1 MNRYRK
7 TAWATLLAA
16 TGTLLFYSLAP
27 QSAQAYQIDENNH
40 VITVAPTGDYTADAQ
55 KALAYLLNRKDK
67 DTLWTFRFQP
77 GKYYLSKP
85 LYGVGLQNVNFVS
98 TADNPAMLIKGDN
111 FSTGEYLIYLRMSHH
126 IKVQGFEFF
135 GRTNFKNNND
145 PVWKDQGVFFGSC
158 RNILVDNNHFYNF
171 GNAALRVTTSEADP
185 VKGVNSFDTTVSN
198 NTFNNIY
205 QISTTSN
212 DFVHG
217 ATARYWLKNNTI
229 VNLRG
234 SVKFASRTTGAQ
246 DVHILDNNING
257 SDHYG
262 LEIDNYDDVEIIGN
276 TFQNIKGVAVNIYTN
291 PKVPKGFNW
300 GNNYKISNNR
310 IHNARRG
317 IRFSPDP
324 SDDGFKPTPKNLVIS
339 SNVITSITETDKF
352 VPAISVVNGVVNGV
366 KVTSNSMSSI
376 TNKKYIGIDKRST
389 NITQT
394 DNKAEGKALD
404 TQTASSPPSSSPS
417 PQPQPS
423 SPDSSGSGSFNA
435 PSNLVAQYDGKLA
448 IRLSWKDNTNNET
461 GMEVWGSHDG
471 KNYSKIAWLYS
482 DSEVFTHKMKRVPS
496 NPDFYYKV
504 RAVKDQTASS
514 MSNEAKVHFN

>member
-1 MNRYRK
+1 MNQYRK
-7 TAWATLLAA
+7 KAWTTMLAA
-16 TGTLLFYSLAP
+16 TGILLLSGMAP
-27 QSAQAYQIDENNH
+27 QAAHAYQIDQNNH
-40 VITVAPTGDYTADAQ
+40 VITVAPTGDYTTDAQ
-55 KALAYLLNRKDK
+55 KALAFLLNRKDK

-85 LYGVGLQNVNFVS
+85 LYGVGLRNVNFVS

-111 FSTGEYLIYLRMSHH
+111 FSTGEYLVYLRMSDH
-126 IKVQGFEFF
+126 IKIQGFEFF
-135 GRTNFKNNND
+135 GRTDFKNNSN

-171 GNAALRVTTSEADP
+171 GNSALRVTTSEADP

-212 DFVHG
+212 DFDHG
-217 ATARYWLKNNTI
+217 ATARYWLKNNTV

-246 DVHILDNNING
+246 DVHILNNNING

-262 LEIDNYDDVEIIGN
+262 LEIDNFDNVEIVGN
-276 TFQNIKGVAVNIYTN
+276 TLQNIKGIAVNIYTN

-300 GNNYKISNNR
+300 GSNYKISDNR
-310 IHNARRG
+310 IHNVRRG

-324 SDDGFKPTPKNLVIS
+324 SDDGYKPTPKNLVIS
-339 SNVITSITETDKF
+339 NNNLSSITETDKF
-352 VPAISVVNGVVNGV
+352 IPAISVVNGVVNGV
-366 KVTSNSMSSI
+366 RITFNTMSSV
-376 TNKKYIGIDKRST
+376 TNRKYIGVDKRST
-389 NITQT
+389 SITQS

-404 TQTASSPPSSSPS
+404 SQTATSSSPPPASTPQSSPA
-417 PQPQPS
+417 PS
-423 SPDSSGSGSFNA
+423 SGGSFNA

-448 IRLSWKDNTNNET
+448 VRLTWKDNTNNET
-461 GMEVWGSHDG
+461 GLEVWGSYDG

-482 DSEVFTHKMKRVPS
+482 DSEVFTHKIKRVPS